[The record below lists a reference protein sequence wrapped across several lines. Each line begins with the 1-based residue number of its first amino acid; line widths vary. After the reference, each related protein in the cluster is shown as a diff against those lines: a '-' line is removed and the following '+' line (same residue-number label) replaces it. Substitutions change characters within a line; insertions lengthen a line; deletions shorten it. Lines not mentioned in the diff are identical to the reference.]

1 MNDLLHAVGWDG
13 ALKQGFGGLRR
24 EVVDVDFGG
33 NRLDVGWGKQNRF
46 FV

>member
-1 MNDLLHAVGWDG
+1 MSLCFLYVH
-13 ALKQGFGGLRR
+13 GFGDLRR